1 MLRMD
6 WLGIAHWRR
15 PRLRAACE
23 AHSLRPRPRF
33 SSSLISMTARCARAL
48 IAFALI
54 LGLASGCAGTA
65 LAPSLDTGAR
75 SDSMSAD
82 RGSALPVYL
91 KGIGGKG
98 YPSLAP
104 LLRPITPAVVNI
116 SVDSETRLEEHP
128 FLRDPAFRRF
138 LERFDLPLPESVQ
151 RQRTQSAGSG
161 VIIDAKRGY
170 VLTNAHVIR
179 DATEITVTLKDRR
192 SFRATLIGSDASADT
207 AVLRIPPVRVPALR
221 FGDSSALEVGDFVVA
236 IGNPFG
242 IGQTVTSGI
251 VSAVGRGG
259 IAGDTLGGLIQ
270 TDASIN
276 PGNSGGPLV
285 NLAGEVVGINTALI
299 GPSGGNVGI
308 GFSVPS
314 NRVQRAM
321 RRIIG
326 QR

>member
-6 WLGIAHWRR
+6 WLGFAGRR
-15 PRLRAACE
+15 RQRFRAACV
-23 AHSLRPRPRF
+23 AQPLRLRPAY
-33 SSSLISMTARCARAL
+33 SLSLISTAAIHARAL
-48 IAFALI
+48 TWFALI

-65 LAPSLDTGAR
+65 LVPPLDMGAR
-75 SDSMSAD
+75 SDSASAD

-116 SVDSETRLEEHP
+116 SVDSETRLDEHP

-138 LERFDLPLPESVQ
+138 LERFNLPLPESAQ

-161 VIIDAKRGY
+161 VIIDARRGY

-179 DATEITVTLKDRR
+179 DASEITVTLKDRR
-192 SFRATLIGSDASADT
+192 SFRATLVGSDASADT
-207 AVLRIPPVRVPALR
+207 AVLRIPPVRTPALR

-321 RRIIG
+321 RSIIG
-326 QR
+326 RH

>member
-1 MLRMD
+1 MAALMTVLMLARMPA
-6 WLGIAHWRR
+6 LM
-15 PRLRAACE
+15 RA
-23 AHSLRPRPRF
+23 LKPRF
-33 SSSLISMTARCARAL
+33 MPTCSPGVLLTAL
-48 IAFALI
+48 LV
-54 LGLASGCAGTA
+54 LGLLSGCASTAVVAPLDGTSPGERTEA
-65 LAPSLDTGAR
+65 DADSGA
-75 SDSMSAD
+75 
-82 RGSALPVYL
+82 ALPIYL

-116 SVDSETRLEEHP
+116 SVDSETLLEEHP

-138 LERFDLPLPESVQ
+138 LERFDLPLPQSMQ
-151 RQRTQSAGSG
+151 RQRTQSVGSG
-161 VIIDAKRGY
+161 VIIDAGRGY

-179 DATEITVTLKDRR
+179 DASEITVTLKDQR
-192 SFRATLIGSDASADT
+192 SFRATLIGSDASADIS
-207 AVLRIPPVRVPALR
+207 VLRIPSVSAPALR

-321 RRIIG
+321 NRIIG
-326 QR
+326 RR